1 MLNHLTRIAK
11 TMQQNIIWLQTYT
24 IKECVSSFKD
34 LSICSSTRSLSSC
47 KLSQGDTRYDPPLH
61 QRSTNDRP
69 GCFFSIGL
77 IDIFWVGVFSQKS
90 RSDVNLQATYFFHD
104 FLDVPMHQ
112 KQKIGMGLEGVVI
125 GLFASHLLKNVY
137 LMRNVSMTFQLP
149 STLKAPHVRN
159 RNCRESRCH
168 TQVLPANQDM
178 SVSDSLQLA
187 RQVDPQGLRHLVMVF
202 GYCFGARFL

>member
-1 MLNHLTRIAK
+1 MNWGMLNHLTRIAK

-69 GCFFSIGL
+69 GCFFSIGF

-104 FLDVPMHQ
+104 FLDVP
-112 KQKIGMGLEGVVI
+112 
-125 GLFASHLLKNVY
+125 FASHLLKNVY

-202 GYCFGARFL
+202 GYCFGARFLWFG